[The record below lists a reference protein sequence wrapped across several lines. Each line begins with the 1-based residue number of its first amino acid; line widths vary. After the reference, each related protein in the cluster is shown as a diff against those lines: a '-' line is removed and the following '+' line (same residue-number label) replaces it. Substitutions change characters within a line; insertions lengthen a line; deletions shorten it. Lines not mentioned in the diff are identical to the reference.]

1 MKDPL
6 IKRLNKHDH
15 TAFEEIVHKYLPL
28 VSTVVYNI
36 GESKLTKEDMEEVIS
51 DVLVTLWKN
60 TDKIIEGK
68 LKGYLCSIA
77 RTKTLDKLYYI
88 KEPPLDI
95 DDLPLEDDFY
105 VEGIA
110 EANETAEILQQLISE
125 IPEPDREILIR
136 YYYYRQTAPQ
146 IAEKLRMKLPTVKSK
161 LKRTREKLRRKLAE
175 RGYSV

>member
-1 MKDPL
+1 
-6 IKRLNKHDH
+6 
-15 TAFEEIVHKYLPL
+15 
-28 VSTVVYNI
+28 
-36 GESKLTKEDMEEVIS
+36 MEEVIS
-51 DVLVTLWKN
+51 DVFVTLWKN

-95 DDLPLEDDFY
+95 DDMQLEDDFY
-105 VEGIA
+105 VEDIA
-110 EANETAEILQQLISE
+110 EANETANILQQLISE

>member
-6 IKRLNKHDH
+6 IKKLKKHDH
-15 TAFEEIVHKYLPL
+15 VAFEEMVHKYLPL

-36 GESKLTKEDMEEVIS
+36 GKSKLTKEAMEEVIS
-51 DVLVTLWKN
+51 DVFVTLWKN

-88 KEPPLDI
+88 KEPPLDL
-95 DDLPLEDDFY
+95 DNLQLEDDFY

-110 EANETAEILQQLISE
+110 EANETAEVLQQLISE

-136 YYYYRQTAPQ
+136 YYYYRQTAAT
-146 IAEKLRMKLPTVKSK
+146 IADRLGMKLPTVKSK

>member
-51 DVLVTLWKN
+51 DVFVTLWRN

-77 RTKTLDKLYYI
+77 RTKTLDKLYYS

-95 DDLPLEDDFY
+95 DNLQLEDDFY

-110 EANETAEILQQLISE
+110 EANETAEVLQQLISE

>member
-1 MKDPL
+1 M
-6 IKRLNKHDH
+6 
-15 TAFEEIVHKYLPL
+15 
-28 VSTVVYNI
+28 
-36 GESKLTKEDMEEVIS
+36 IS
-51 DVLVTLWKN
+51 DVFVTLWRN

-95 DDLPLEDDFY
+95 DNLQLEDDFY

-110 EANETAEILQQLISE
+110 EANETAEVLQQLISE

-136 YYYYRQTAPQ
+136 YYYYRQTAAT
-146 IAEKLRMKLPTVKSK
+146 IAERLEIKLPTVKSK
-161 LKRTREKLRRKLAE
+161 LQRTREKLRKKLTE

>member
-1 MKDPL
+1 M
-6 IKRLNKHDH
+6 
-15 TAFEEIVHKYLPL
+15 VHKYLPL

-36 GESKLTKEDMEEVIS
+36 GKSKLTKEDMEEVIS
-51 DVLVTLWKN
+51 DVFVTLWKN

-95 DDLPLEDDFY
+95 DDMQLEDDFY

-110 EANETAEILQQLISE
+110 EANETAEVLQQLISE

-136 YYYYRQTAPQ
+136 YYYYRQTAAT
-146 IAEKLRMKLPTVKSK
+146 IADRLGMKLPTVKSK

>member
-36 GESKLTKEDMEEVIS
+36 GESKLTKEDMEEVVS
-51 DVLVTLWKN
+51 DVFVTLWKN

-110 EANETAEILQQLISE
+110 EAKETAGFYISLFLKY
-125 IPEPDREILIR
+125 PNP
-136 YYYYRQTAPQ
+136 T
-146 IAEKLRMKLPTVKSK
+146 EKF
-161 LKRTREKLRRKLAE
+161 
-175 RGYSV
+175 

>member
-1 MKDPL
+1 MCLSRYGK
-6 IKRLNKHDH
+6 
-15 TAFEEIVHKYLPL
+15 
-28 VSTVVYNI
+28 
-36 GESKLTKEDMEEVIS
+36 
-51 DVLVTLWKN
+51 KN

-95 DDLPLEDDFY
+95 DDMQLEDDFY
-105 VEGIA
+105 VEDIA
-110 EANETAEILQQLISE
+110 EANETANILQQLISE

>member
-6 IKRLNKHDH
+6 IKKLKKHDH

-51 DVLVTLWKN
+51 DVFVTLWKN

-95 DDLPLEDDFY
+95 DDMQLEDDFY

-110 EANETAEILQQLISE
+110 EANETAEVLQQLISE

-136 YYYYRQTAPQ
+136 YYYYRQTAAT
-146 IAEKLRMKLPTVKSK
+146 IADRLGMKLPTVKSK

>member
-6 IKRLNKHDH
+6 IKKLKNHDH
-15 TAFEEIVHKYLPL
+15 AAFEKLVHKYLPL

-36 GESKLTKEDMEEVIS
+36 GGSKLTKEDMEEVIS
-51 DVLVTLWKN
+51 DVFVTLWRN

-95 DDLPLEDDFY
+95 DNLQLEDDFY

-110 EANETAEILQQLISE
+110 EANETADVLQQLISE

-136 YYYYRQTAPQ
+136 YYYYRQTAAT
-146 IAEKLRMKLPTVKSK
+146 IAERLEIKLPTVKSK
-161 LKRTREKLRRKLAE
+161 LQRTREKLRKKLTE

>member
-51 DVLVTLWKN
+51 DVFVTLWRN

-95 DDLPLEDDFY
+95 DNLQLEDDFY

-110 EANETAEILQQLISE
+110 EANETAEVLQQLISE

-136 YYYYRQTAPQ
+136 YYYYRQTAAT
-146 IAEKLRMKLPTVKSK
+146 IAERLEIKLPTVKSK
-161 LKRTREKLRRKLAE
+161 LQRTREKLRKKLTE

>member
-6 IKRLNKHDH
+6 IKKLKKHDH
-15 TAFEEIVHKYLPL
+15 AAFEEMVHKYLPL

-95 DDLPLEDDFY
+95 DNLQLEDDFY

-110 EANETAEILQQLISE
+110 EANETAEVLQQLISE

-136 YYYYRQTAPQ
+136 YYYYRQTAAT
-146 IAEKLRMKLPTVKSK
+146 IAERLKIKLPTVKAK
-161 LKRTREKLRRKLAE
+161 LQRTREKLRKKLTE

>member
-6 IKRLNKHDH
+6 IKKLKNHDH
-15 TAFEEIVHKYLPL
+15 AAFEKLVHKYLPL

-36 GESKLTKEDMEEVIS
+36 GGSKVTKEDMEEVIA
-51 DVLVTLWKN
+51 DVFVTLWKN

-105 VEGIA
+105 VESIA
-110 EANETAEILQQLISE
+110 EANDTAEVLQQLISE

>member
-51 DVLVTLWKN
+51 DVFVTLWRN

-95 DDLPLEDDFY
+95 DNLQLEDDFY

-110 EANETAEILQQLISE
+110 EANETAEVLQQLISE

-161 LKRTREKLRRKLAE
+161 LKRTREKLRRKLTE

>member
-6 IKRLNKHDH
+6 IKKLKNHDH
-15 TAFEEIVHKYLPL
+15 AAFEKLVHKYLPL

-36 GESKLTKEDMEEVIS
+36 GGSKLTKEDMEEVIS
-51 DVLVTLWKN
+51 DVFVTLWRN

-95 DDLPLEDDFY
+95 DNLQLEDDFY

-110 EANETAEILQQLISE
+110 EANETAEVLQQLISE

-136 YYYYRQTAPQ
+136 YYYYRQTAAT
-146 IAEKLRMKLPTVKSK
+146 IAERLEIKLPTVKSK
-161 LKRTREKLRRKLAE
+161 LQRTREKLRKKLTE

>member
-6 IKRLNKHDH
+6 IKKLKKHDH
-15 TAFEEIVHKYLPL
+15 AAFEELIHKYIPL

-51 DVLVTLWKN
+51 DVFVTLWKN

-110 EANETAEILQQLISE
+110 EAKETAGVLHQLISE

-146 IAEKLRMKLPTVKSK
+146 IAEKLGIKLPTVKSK
-161 LKRTREKLRRKLAE
+161 LQRTRQKLRQKLTE

>member
-1 MKDPL
+1 M
-6 IKRLNKHDH
+6 
-15 TAFEEIVHKYLPL
+15 
-28 VSTVVYNI
+28 
-36 GESKLTKEDMEEVIS
+36 IS
-51 DVLVTLWKN
+51 DVFVTLWRN

-95 DDLPLEDDFY
+95 DNLQLEDDFY

-110 EANETAEILQQLISE
+110 EANETAEVLQQLISE

-146 IAEKLRMKLPTVKSK
+146 IAEKLGIKLPTVKSK
-161 LKRTREKLRRKLAE
+161 LQRTREKLRRKLTE

>member
-6 IKRLNKHDH
+6 IKKLKNHDH
-15 TAFEEIVHKYLPL
+15 AAFEKLVHKYLPL
-28 VSTVVYNI
+28 VSTVVYNS
-36 GESKLTKEDMEEVIS
+36 GGSKLTKEDMEEVIS
-51 DVLVTLWKN
+51 DVFVTLWRN

-95 DDLPLEDDFY
+95 DDLQLEDDFY

-110 EANETAEILQQLISE
+110 EANETADVLQQLISE

-136 YYYYRQTAPQ
+136 YYYYRQTAAT
-146 IAEKLRMKLPTVKSK
+146 IAERLEIKLPTVKSK
-161 LKRTREKLRRKLAE
+161 LQRTREKLRKKLTE

>member
-15 TAFEEIVHKYLPL
+15 TAFEVVVHKYLPL

-51 DVLVTLWKN
+51 DVFGTLWKN

-110 EANETAEILQQLISE
+110 EAKETAGVLHQLISE

-146 IAEKLRMKLPTVKSK
+146 IAEKLGIKLPKAANCRSRFLTA
-161 LKRTREKLRRKLAE
+161 R
-175 RGYSV
+175 

>member
-51 DVLVTLWKN
+51 DVFVTLWRN

-95 DDLPLEDDFY
+95 DDLQLEDDFY

-110 EANETAEILQQLISE
+110 EANETAEVLQQLISE

-146 IAEKLRMKLPTVKSK
+146 IAEKLGIKLPTVKSK
-161 LKRTREKLRRKLAE
+161 LQRTREKLRRKLTE